1 MAYVALC
8 LTIVAILIAG
18 GVGLW
23 YINEINPGVTE
34 DAEPKAFTIRRRD
47 TMETISERLAA
58 EGIIENPGLFR
69 WYVDHHGGL
78 ELTPGYYEMRPGDH
92 MGNIVGR
99 FRTPPSQTYSEVT
112 FPEGFTVAQIAAPP
126 GQDDAPRMTVR
137 GFHEAV
143 LGDERIAPLLRPPGQ
158 ASLEGLLFPDTY
170 EVSNSENETQVIL
183 RMLALMERVASQEGI
198 DEGATRLGRTP
209 YEVLTV
215 ASMIEREAKVAEDRP
230 KIARVIYNRLA
241 RGMPLQID
249 ATLYYQQD
257 PNAVRRVARHRHA
270 VQHLLHTGL
279 PPTPIANPGRD
290 SIRAALNPAPDPATG
305 DPSVCELREVAA
317 SSGHTPEPCIYLF
330 YVLADEDGRH
340 AFAATEWQHQANIDR
355 QLPPGCCEG
364 CRPHRLSGRP
374 QPLTCHSQR
383 RVRRR
388 WSRVDTTSPSTSR
401 PAGGRTRPSGDAHAR
416 HRWPVRHDAAQ
427 RRGRRRR

>member
-1 MAYVALC
+1 MTHRLDDISREIDVADPELVNWRTDPWDDPEVIGVVEPLRRQTRLLKWMAYVALC
-8 LTIVAILIAG
+8 LAIVAILVAG

-47 TMETISERLAA
+47 TVETVSERLAA
-58 EGIIENPGLFR
+58 EGIIENAGLFR
-69 WYVDHHGGL
+69 WYVAHHGGL
-78 ELTPGYYEMRPGDH
+78 ELVPGYYEVRPGDH

-112 FPEGFTVAQIAAPP
+112 FPEGFTVAQIARRL
-126 GQDDAPRMTVR
+126 QDDTPRMTVR
-137 GFHEAV
+137 GFERS
-143 LGDERIAPLLRPPGQ
+143 LGDERIAPRLRPPGQ

-183 RMLALMERVASQEGI
+183 RMVGLMERVANQEGI
-198 DEGATRLGRTP
+198 DDGAARLGRTP

-257 PNAVRRVARHRHA
+257 PDTPFDVLRNRDTPYNTYM
-270 VQHLLHTGL
+270 HTGL

-305 DPSVCELREVAA
+305 DPICVELRAVAA
-317 SSGHTPEPCIYLF
+317 STGTTPEPCVYLF

-355 QLPPGCCEG
+355 A
-364 CRPHRLSGRP
+364 RA
-374 QPLTCHSQR
+374 
-383 RVRRR
+383 
-388 WSRVDTTSPSTSR
+388 
-401 PAGGRTRPSGDAHAR
+401 AG
-416 HRWPVRHDAAQ
+416 VL
-427 RRGRRRR
+427 